1 MDASAMSA
9 ALLGAALL
17 GARGARGTS
26 ACGNDPLRFR
36 RERRV
41 SLDDGRTNGGRG
53 TVRT

>member
-9 ALLGAALL
+9 ALW

-36 RERRV
+36 RERTGQSRRR
-41 SLDDGRTNGGRG
+41 DDERGRAM
-53 TVRT
+53 VRT